1 MTIVTVTKA
10 GNFMTGMSGECLA
23 AGALRLRPGHFPAL
37 KFTKFTKYTKFTK
50 GVHIGKDF
58 PDS

>member
-1 MTIVTVTKA
+1 
-10 GNFMTGMSGECLA
+10 
-23 AGALRLRPGHFPAL
+23 L